1 MSDKQVVTLDLTDK
15 RNQNVNFNV
24 YDSSAKSAYDV
35 TVVGGNSAK
44 LAYNVTI
51 VGGRGKEGKSAYEIA
66 VDRGFEGNEDE
77 WLESLVK
84 SIPSTVLGS
93 EIICEKNSYY
103 EFPNIGQESVLYI
116 ARDEDSIYRWDAT
129 HRKYYCVGRDYTKIK
144 VIDGGSAT
152 NE

>member
-1 MSDKQVVTLDLTDK
+1 MSDRQVITLDLTNPK
-15 RNQNVNFNV
+15 NQNINFNAG
-24 YDSSAKSAYDV
+24 S
-35 TVVGGNSAK
+35 GNGNNVK
-44 LAYNVTI
+44 LAYEVNI

-66 VDRGFEGNEDE
+66 VERGFDGTVDE

-93 EIICEKNSYY
+93 EIICEKDSIY
-103 EFPNIGQESVLYI
+103 EFPNIGQANVLYI
-116 ARDEDSIYRWDAT
+116 DKEDNGLYRWDT
-129 HRKYYCVGRDYTKIK
+129 VHRKYYCVGRDYTQIK

>member
-1 MSDKQVVTLDLTDK
+1 MSGKQVVTLDLTDK
-15 RNQNVNFNV
+15 SNPNVDFNV
-24 YDSSAKSAYDV
+24 GN
-35 TVVGGNSAK
+35 GGSAK
-44 LAYNVTI
+44 LVYEVNI

-66 VDRGFEGNEDE
+66 VERGFVGNEDE

-116 ARDEDSIYRWDAT
+116 ARDEDSIYRWDTT
-129 HRKYYCVGRDYTKIK
+129 HRKYYCVGRDYKQVKCIN
-144 VIDGGSAT
+144 GGSAS